1 MYDHNI
7 CLDYNDYALPF
18 LLFIFTNLNAFAN
31 TENISVLLAED
42 ILLINNLWTQSQQTL
57 WIEIFITAAKII
69 IITKTIKITIVK
81 KKKKKKVVQLFNN
94 GKFNNTWNKVNR
106 KKQRY

>member
-1 MYDHNI
+1 MWSLYVYLNYYKKI
-7 CLDYNDYALPF
+7 
-18 LLFIFTNLNAFAN
+18 LLFIFTNLNAFTN

-42 ILLINNLWTQSQQTL
+42 ILLINNLLTKSQQIL

-81 KKKKKKVVQLFNN
+81 KKKKKKKIF
-94 GKFNNTWNKVNR
+94 TTI
-106 KKQRY
+106 